1 MREIYRTPAGRGAP
15 PVTRHIVCLSF
26 DFDALSLPIAR
37 RRTTPTALSRGE
49 FGTVAAPRLVD
60 LLAAHGIRGTWFV
73 PGHTLE
79 TFPDVCR
86 SVFQAGHEIGHH
98 GWRHIAPA
106 GLDRAGEEAELVRG
120 NEAIKR
126 LTGHYAKGYRS
137 PAWDL
142 SPHTVELLLA
152 HGFDYDSSMMGH
164 DYLPYFA
171 RQGDEYPADAPARFG
186 PPSNLIEMPISWSL
200 DDYPHFEFEVMKAG
214 VFPGLQPADGVL
226 RNWSDDFDYLTE
238 IQDWGVLTYTF
249 HPFVIGRGHRMKMLD
264 RLIRHLRARGA
275 VFLTMAEAAAE
286 ARGRLD
292 KARAAAE

>member
-1 MREIYRTPAGRGAP
+1 MP
-15 PVTRHIVCLSF
+15 RHIVCLSF

-37 RRTTPTALSRGE
+37 GTVTPTAMSRGE
-49 FGTVAAPRLVD
+49 FGTVAAPRLVE
-60 LLAAHGIRGTWFV
+60 LLGAHGIRGSWFV

-79 TFPDVCR
+79 TFPEICR
-86 SVFQAGHEIGHH
+86 AIHQAGHEIGHH

-106 GLDRAGEEAELVRG
+106 SLDRAGEEAELTRA
-120 NEAIKR
+120 NEVIKK
-126 LTGHYAKGYRS
+126 LTGRFARGYRS

-171 RQGDEYPADAPARFG
+171 RVGDQYPADQPAVLGR
-186 PPSNLIEMPISWSL
+186 LTALLEMPISWSL
-200 DDYPHFEFEVMKAG
+200 DDYPHFEFQIFKRG
-214 VFPGLQPADGVL
+214 VLPGLQAADGVL

-238 IQDWGVLTYTF
+238 ILDWGILTYTF

-264 RLIRHLRARGA
+264 RLIRHLKARGA
-275 VFLTMAEAAAE
+275 VFLTMEEAAGE
-286 ARGRLD
+286 ARGRLEGR
-292 KARAAAE
+292 RAAAE

>member
-1 MREIYRTPAGRGAP
+1 MP
-15 PVTRHIVCLSF
+15 RHIVCLSF

-37 RRTTPTALSRGE
+37 GTVTPTAMSRGE

-60 LLAAHGIRGTWFV
+60 LLGAHGIRGSWFV

-79 TFPDVCR
+79 TFPEICR
-86 SVFQAGHEIGHH
+86 AIHQAGHEIGHH

-106 GLDRAGEEAELVRG
+106 SLDRAGEEAELTRA
-120 NEAIKR
+120 NEAIRK
-126 LTGHYAKGYRS
+126 LTGRFARGYRS

-171 RQGDEYPADAPARFG
+171 REGDQYPADQPAVLGR
-186 PPSNLIEMPISWSL
+186 PTNLLEMPISWSL
-200 DDYPHFEFEVMKAG
+200 DDYPHFEFQIFKRG
-214 VFPGLQPADGVL
+214 VLPGLQTADGVL

-238 IQDWGVLTYTF
+238 ILDWGILTYTF

-264 RLIRHLRARGA
+264 RLIRHLKARGA
-275 VFLTMAEAAAE
+275 VFLTMEEAAVE
-286 ARGRLD
+286 ARGRLEGR
-292 KARAAAE
+292 RAAAE